1 MCSDTLFYLTSGCP
15 AMIIDIVST
24 NAVHSS
30 HTLYLEQ
37 KEYGVKLQIPVT
49 KINSDYEYRDERK
62 QMGLQ

>member
-1 MCSDTLFYLTSGCP
+1 
-15 AMIIDIVST
+15 MIIDIVST